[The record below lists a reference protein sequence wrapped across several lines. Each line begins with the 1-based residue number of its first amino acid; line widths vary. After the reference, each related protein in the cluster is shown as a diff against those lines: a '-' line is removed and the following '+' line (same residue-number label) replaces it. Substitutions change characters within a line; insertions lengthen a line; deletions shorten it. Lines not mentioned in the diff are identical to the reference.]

1 MSDFANW
8 PQKELNRNF
17 CNNSLRSLD
26 TFNDVKILNSEEF
39 RFFLIFVT
47 NRIVNVLK
55 IRNEMILMHCQ
66 NCWLWIN
73 LTRWYFFLWVL
84 TCDYL
89 LKKYEPQMFKV
100 NNRRLKISICFR
112 VLPFGPLVVA
122 GRNLWNRVCLT
133 FRSSLLPSALA
144 FSWNCII
151 YFSNFAMVL
160 ETLMKLCMTAQ
171 SFGKTFFAPKIGE
184 MGKK

>member
-39 RFFLIFVT
+39 KFFLIFVT

-55 IRNEMILMHCQ
+55 IRNEMILPE
-66 NCWLWIN
+66 L
-73 LTRWYFFLWVL
+73 LTVNKLNTLVFFLWVL
-84 TCDYL
+84 TCDYH

>member
-73 LTRWYFFLWVL
+73 LTRWYFFYEFWHVITSWKNMSPKCLRL
-84 TCDYL
+84 TIEDWKL
-89 LKKYEPQMFKV
+89 V
-100 NNRRLKISICFR
+100 CFR

-122 GRNLWNRVCLT
+122 RRNLWNRICLT